1 MDGLHINV
9 LVILIFLK
17 LYPDII
23 EQGRLRIVLPPL
35 YCAKNKKEFIPIYN
49 VEEFEKYKKDNKY
62 TCQRLKG
69 LGELNAAGMRTILDN
84 GLEYV
89 VHMPKNKTTIDKLIN
104 IITSTNEK
112 QKYLEKLEYNFN
124 DFICELFEKKEG

>member
-9 LVILIFLK
+9 LVVLIFLK

-23 EQGRLRIVLPPL
+23 EQGRLKIVLPPL

-49 VEEFEKYKKDNKY
+49 VEDFEKYKNDSKY

-69 LGELNAAGMRTILDN
+69 LGELNAAGMRSILDN
-84 GLEYV
+84 GIEYTV
-89 VHMPKNKTTIDKLIN
+89 RMPHNKKVIDKLLN
-104 IITSTNEK
+104 IITSTSEK
-112 QKYLEKLEYNFN
+112 QKYLEKLEYNFD
-124 DFICELFEKKEG
+124 DFISELFEKKEG

>member
-1 MDGLHINV
+1 MGLHINV

-49 VEEFEKYKKDNKY
+49 VEEFEKYKKDSKY

-69 LGELNAAGMRTILDN
+69 KDLSI
-84 GLEYV
+84 
-89 VHMPKNKTTIDKLIN
+89 NKVD
-104 IITSTNEK
+104 
-112 QKYLEKLEYNFN
+112 
-124 DFICELFEKKEG
+124 LF

>member
-9 LVILIFLK
+9 LVVLIFLK

-23 EQGRLRIVLPPL
+23 KEGRLKIILPPL

-49 VEEFEKYKKDNKY
+49 VEDYEKYKKDSKY

-69 LGELNAAGMRTILDN
+69 KDLS
-84 GLEYV
+84 
-89 VHMPKNKTTIDKLIN
+89 IN
-104 IITSTNEK
+104 EVKITGRQIRRQEERLYK
-112 QKYLEKLEYNFN
+112 
-124 DFICELFEKKEG
+124 

>member
-49 VEEFEKYKKDNKY
+49 VEEFEKYKKDSKY

-84 GLEYV
+84 GIEYIV
-89 VHMPKNKTTIDKLIN
+89 KYPKNKKIIDKLLN
-104 IITSTNEK
+104 IITSTSEK
-112 QKYLEKLEYNFN
+112 QKYLEKLEYNFD
-124 DFICELFEKKEG
+124 DFISELFEQKEG

>member
-9 LVILIFLK
+9 LVVLIFLK

-23 EQGRLRIVLPPL
+23 EQGRLKIVLPPL

-49 VEEFEKYKKDNKY
+49 VEDFEKYKNDSKY

-69 LGELNAAGMRTILDN
+69 LGELNAAGMRSILDN
-84 GLEYV
+84 GIEYTV
-89 VHMPKNKTTIDKLIN
+89 QMPHNKKVIDKLLN
-104 IITSTNEK
+104 IITSTSEK
-112 QKYLEKLEYNFN
+112 QKYLEKLEYNFD
-124 DFICELFEKKEG
+124 DFISELFEKKEG